1 MELYLHVDVLWKWLL
16 LLLFE
21 WSVCFEIYYSRN
33 IGIHAWK
40 SFDFISNSGGKSIWI
55 RTQSSVGMNWKYGNV
70 WQVNMA
76 AIYLYIYEIDE
87 YVFQMKGFALN
98 SERAA

>member
-1 MELYLHVDVLWKWLL
+1 
-16 LLLFE
+16 
-21 WSVCFEIYYSRN
+21 
-33 IGIHAWK
+33 
-40 SFDFISNSGGKSIWI
+40 
-55 RTQSSVGMNWKYGNV
+55 
-70 WQVNMA
+70 MA